1 MRIRDNKQN
10 ITQQI
15 PKIKYYITI
24 ILKIVIKCTG
34 HQTITILLTELRRQ
48 EFTNSPFGNSVTKS
62 IGRVIYHSPIF
73 ILTFSHKLTKGIIFP
88 EILNKTHQNICG
100 TGKM

>member
-1 MRIRDNKQN
+1 MKIKDNKQN

-15 PKIKYYITI
+15 PEIKYYITI
-24 ILKIVIKCTG
+24 ILKIAIKCTG
-34 HQTITILLTELRRQ
+34 HQTITILITELCQQ

-62 IGRVIYHSPIF
+62 IGRVIYHSLIF
-73 ILTFSHKLTKGIIFP
+73 TLPFCHKLTKGIIFP

-100 TGKM
+100 TRKM